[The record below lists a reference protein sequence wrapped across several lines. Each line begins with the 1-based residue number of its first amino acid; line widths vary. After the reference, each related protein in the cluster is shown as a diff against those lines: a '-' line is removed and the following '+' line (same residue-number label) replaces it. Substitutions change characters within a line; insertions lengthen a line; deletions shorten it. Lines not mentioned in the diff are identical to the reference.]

1 MNETQTG
8 NSESHILRSVFI
20 TLLNFYFYR
29 LKQTITKEDQFPCE
43 TYKLLGLEGEY
54 TTLIVQ
60 LETELDLLGHIQD
73 CSNCMKNL
81 IEFIQSGVSNPN
93 FKQFT
98 RLFSG
103 YDEKTDL
110 IIFISTRIN
119 ERIKQ
124 LNNLKEDAITELMN
138 LRDTLNEFIQP

>member
-1 MNETQTG
+1 
-8 NSESHILRSVFI
+8 
-20 TLLNFYFYR
+20 
-29 LKQTITKEDQFPCE
+29 
-43 TYKLLGLEGEY
+43 
-54 TTLIVQ
+54 
-60 LETELDLLGHIQD
+60 
-73 CSNCMKNL
+73 MKNL
-81 IEFIQSGVSNPN
+81 IEFIRSGVSNPN

-110 IIFISTRIN
+110 NIFISTRIN

>member
-20 TLLNFYFYR
+20 TILNFYFYR
-29 LKQTITKEDQFPCE
+29 LKQTISKEDQFPCE

-81 IEFIQSGVSNPN
+81 IEFIQGAPNQN

-98 RLFSG
+98 RLLSG
-103 YDEKTDL
+103 YNEKTDL
-110 IIFISTRIN
+110 NIFINTRIN

-124 LNNLKEDAITELMN
+124 LNNLKEDAITELLN
-138 LRDTLNEFIQP
+138 LRETLTEFIQP

>member
-29 LKQTITKEDQFPCE
+29 LKQTITKEDQFPCD

-81 IEFIQSGVSNPN
+81 IEFIQGAPNPN

-103 YDEKTDL
+103 YNEKTDL
-110 IIFISTRIN
+110 NIFINTRIN

-124 LNNLKEDAITELMN
+124 LNNLKEDAITELLN
-138 LRDTLNEFIQP
+138 LRETLTEFIQS